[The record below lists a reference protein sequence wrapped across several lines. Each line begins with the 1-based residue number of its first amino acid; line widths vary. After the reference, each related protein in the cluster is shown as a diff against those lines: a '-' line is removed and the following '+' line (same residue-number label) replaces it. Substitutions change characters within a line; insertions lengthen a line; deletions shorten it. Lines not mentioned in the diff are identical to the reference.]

1 MNEESQWNNSRNQS
15 QGSSYPARK
24 PMGQKYGDANQGT
37 YSPSSNYNYSQN
49 GHGRNQGQNYQQ
61 PIRRRSDRFKK
72 DYPNNNEKLLRQND
86 IIIRLLKEIRDRLP
100 EPVQKVND
108 DAGVKNS
115 APENYSEQ
123 DQALDASH
131 TAANTEVAVAE
142 NVGDALGNQERI
154 NDQTAVQNSE

>member
-15 QGSSYPARK
+15 QGSNYPARK

-72 DYPNNNEKLLRQND
+72 DFPNNNEKLLRQND

-100 EPVQKVND
+100 EPVQKVSD
-108 DAGVKNS
+108 DAVKNS
-115 APENYSEQ
+115 TPENYSEQ
-123 DQALDASH
+123 DQAPDDSQPAVN
-131 TAANTEVAVAE
+131 AEVAVAQDPE
-142 NVGDALGNQERI
+142 ETQGNRERI